1 MNNDKYMY
9 NDEYLILNIRLLLI
23 LNGLNINTEYMNI

>member
-9 NDEYLILNIRLLLI
+9 NDKYLILNIRLLLI

>member
-1 MNNDKYMY
+1 MNNDKYIY